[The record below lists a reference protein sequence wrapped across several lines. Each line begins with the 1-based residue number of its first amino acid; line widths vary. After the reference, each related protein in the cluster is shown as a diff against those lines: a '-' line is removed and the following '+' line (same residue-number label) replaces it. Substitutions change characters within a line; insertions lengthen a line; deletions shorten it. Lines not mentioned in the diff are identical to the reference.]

1 MSDPID
7 TKIVSRLAAILK
19 MNDLAELEYETETC
33 RISLIKSHAPLPP
46 APAPFTPAP
55 AQIRF
60 NSDAKLET
68 VKDIVDYVEA
78 NAK

>member
-46 APAPFTPAP
+46 APAPFT
-55 AQIRF
+55 QIGRA
-60 NSDAKLET
+60 SCRER
-68 VKDIVDYVEA
+68 V
-78 NAK
+78 

>member
-46 APAPFTPAP
+46 APAPFE
-55 AQIRF
+55 
-60 NSDAKLET
+60 NL
-68 VKDIVDYVEA
+68 
-78 NAK
+78 